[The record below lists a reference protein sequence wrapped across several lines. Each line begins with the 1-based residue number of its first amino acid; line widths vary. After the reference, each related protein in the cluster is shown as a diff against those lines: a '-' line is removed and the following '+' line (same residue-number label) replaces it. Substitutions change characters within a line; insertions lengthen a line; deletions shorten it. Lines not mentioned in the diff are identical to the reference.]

1 MEIIRVFGY
10 QIILT
15 KITRTDEKFPVDD
28 RIYMTKEMAKAR
40 MLEICQEI
48 LARNPGMTIKDC
60 WDIDE
65 SFQVKYDDCKNCPE
79 YDPECPCIGECY
91 KTVFDLSI
99 ELKQYDI
106 VTSLDGDSCAV
117 YCGKD

>member
-15 KITRTDEKFPVDD
+15 KRTRTDEEFPVDD
-28 RIYMTKEMAKAR
+28 RIYMTKELAKAR
-40 MLEICQEI
+40 MLEVCQEI
-48 LARNPGMTIKDC
+48 LARNPRMTIKDY

-65 SFQVKYDDCKNCPE
+65 SFSVKYMCEDCPE
-79 YDPECPCIGECY
+79 HNPKFPCNGECY
-91 KTVFDLSI
+91 KPVFRISI
-99 ELKQYDI
+99 DQKQYDI
-106 VTSLDGDSCAV
+106 VTSLEGDSCAV